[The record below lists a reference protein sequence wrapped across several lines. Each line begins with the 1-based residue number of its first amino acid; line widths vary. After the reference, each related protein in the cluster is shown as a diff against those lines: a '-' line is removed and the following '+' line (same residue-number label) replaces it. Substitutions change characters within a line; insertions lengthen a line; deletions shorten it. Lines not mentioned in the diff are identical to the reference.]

1 MGLQTIRTSGSDESP
16 PGRKGSFVLFSFS
29 SISIRESRLF
39 RSDSSEGVPGEG
51 GQCSGFRARGV
62 LGWALGSGGGSGMGG
77 VPGLSLIGMKSVAG
91 AMGGWGGLRYSTS
104 RWTGWWI
111 GGSEGGNAGGM
122 GACW

>member
-1 MGLQTIRTSGSDESP
+1 MGLPSIRTSVSDESP

-39 RSDSSEGVPGEG
+39 RSDSRVGVPGEG
-51 GQCSGFRARGV
+51 GPCFGVRAGGV

-77 VPGLSLIGMKSVAG
+77 VAGLFLTGLKSVAG
-91 AMGGWGGLRYSTS
+91 AMEGFRYSAS
-104 RWTGWWI
+104 RWTGWWN
-111 GGSEGGNAGGM
+111 GDSEGGNAGCI